1 MDSRKLQILQEKA
14 KAIRKDILH
23 MLVPQESHHIG
34 CALDIVEIF
43 TTLYFQEMHVNSVD
57 SKDPTRD
64 ICILS
69 KGHAASALYATLYEK
84 GFFSRELLHT
94 YDRDGG
100 TLPEHASCEVP
111 GVEFSTGS
119 LGHGLPVANGMALS
133 YLRDKKTNK
142 VFCILSDGE
151 LNEGSNWEA
160 FMFAGHHKISNLTVI
175 VDMNGFQGYSTTEK
189 VIDLFPLPRKL
200 QEFRWDTH
208 EVDGHDFKQLVDVF
222 KKIKVEKIQKPHI
235 IFAKTIKGKGVAS
248 MEGKFEAHYK
258 SISAEQKQQL
268 LKDL

>member
-1 MDSRKLQILQEKA
+1 MNIHDLSILQA
-14 KAIRKDILH
+14 QAHAVRKNIIS
-23 MLVPQESHHIG
+23 MLVPHESHHIG
-34 CALDIVEIF
+34 CALDIVEIL
-43 TTLYFQEMHVNSVD
+43 TVLYFQEMQVNSVD
-57 SKDPTRD
+57 PKDPTRD

-69 KGHAASALYATLYEK
+69 KGHAAAALYATLHEK

-100 TLPEHASCEVP
+100 TLPEHASREVP

-119 LGHGLPVANGMALS
+119 LGHGLPVSCGMALS
-133 YLRDKKTNK
+133 YKHDQQSNR

-160 FMFAGHHKISNLTVI
+160 FMFAGHHKISNLIAI
-175 VDMNGFQGYSTTEK
+175 VDLNGFQGYATTEK
-189 VIDLFPLPRKL
+189 VLDLSPLPRKL
-200 QEFRWDTH
+200 HEFRWDTH
-208 EVDGHDFKQLVDVF
+208 EVDGHDMKALIEVF
-222 KKIKVEKIQKPHI
+222 SKIKQEKLDKPHI
-235 IFAKTIKGKGVAS
+235 IFAKTTKGKGVAS

-258 SISAEQKQQL
+258 SISEEQKQQI